1 MLVSVGRL
9 RLVRDCLI
17 RLGWATPASPNQF
30 LRFLVFSRRF
40 SSTILAS
47 SNVFGAAAFGV
58 LTSRLFNYDSYNLER
73 TRLFNEW
80 KMTVDIDLDMG
91 GDLMINLFRNNLD
104 KFCQD

>member
-1 MLVSVGRL
+1 MKSTHFGACLGL
-9 RLVRDCLI
+9 ARDRLI
-17 RLGWATPASPNQF
+17 RLGWRP
-30 LRFLVFSRRF
+30 LRAPTNFSAFWFLVAGF

-58 LTSRLFNYDSYNLER
+58 STSRLFNYDSYNLER

-91 GDLMINLFRNNLD
+91 GDLMINLF
-104 KFCQD
+104 

>member
-1 MLVSVGRL
+1 MLALDLPGIASSALGGRPL
-9 RLVRDCLI
+9 RAPTNFSAF
-17 RLGWATPASPNQF
+17 W
-30 LRFLVFSRRF
+30 FLVAGF

-58 LTSRLFNYDSYNLER
+58 STSRLFNYDSYNLER

-91 GDLMINLFRNNLD
+91 GDLMINLFQNNLD

>member
-1 MLVSVGRL
+1 MLALDLPGIALSALDGRPL
-9 RLVRDCLI
+9 RAPTDFSAF
-17 RLGWATPASPNQF
+17 W
-30 LRFLVFSRRF
+30 FLVAGFA
-40 SSTILAS
+40 STILAS

-58 LTSRLFNYDSYNLER
+58 STPCLFNCDSYNLER

-104 KFCQD
+104 KFRQD